1 MILRFRVLWL
11 FLSSF
16 WKKPLGFLGESVLNL
31 IVLLNDVDV
40 DVTKISIKSQNHLVR

>member
-40 DVTKISIKSQNHLVR
+40 TKISIKSQNHLVR